1 VRPQRDPAF
10 IRLSDS
16 DQNVA
21 LRLGAILRLAVA
33 LAEHGVAN
41 LTVAHTNGS
50 VALTL
55 ATENDNVLE
64 EVAARGDLWR
74 ERIGPITLRPA
85 RNTTHFLRCR
95 LSRSIRRMPHSF

>member
-1 VRPQRDPAF
+1 
-10 IRLSDS
+10 
-16 DQNVA
+16 VA

-33 LAEHGVAN
+33 LAEHGVTN
-41 LTVAHTNGS
+41 LTVAHANGS

-74 ERIGPITLRPA
+74 ERIGPITFAA